1 MEETDIK
8 VEVEEIVEPLA
19 LVKRVEVDGEAEVME
34 LLENRNKIS
43 WVKNLLRISV

>member
-34 LLENRNKIS
+34 LLEIGTRYLWSTIF
-43 WVKNLLRISV
+43 